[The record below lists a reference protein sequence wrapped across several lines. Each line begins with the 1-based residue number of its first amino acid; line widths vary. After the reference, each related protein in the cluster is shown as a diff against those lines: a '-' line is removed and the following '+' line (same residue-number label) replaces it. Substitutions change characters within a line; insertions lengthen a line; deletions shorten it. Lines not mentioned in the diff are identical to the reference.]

1 MVYELKNYRTAEG
14 TKTVLVGPQGR
25 KKMPILLIDSKGV
38 KVRKVPLS
46 EQRYLLDPPPF
57 KRQKSMTTIAR
68 QYRAIGSRIGITK
81 AAKAFLTDITN
92 AA

>member
-14 TKTVLVGPQGR
+14 TKTVLVGPHGR

-38 KVRKVPLS
+38 KVRKVPLE
-46 EQRYLLDPPPF
+46 EQRFFSDPPPF
-57 KRQKSMTTIAR
+57 KRHKTIKTVAR